1 MFLPKK
7 SKIIERLVEQAAI
20 IEEIAQVFQGIA
32 NDWGQLKNGCATL
45 ETLESKADE
54 FVHAITDEID
64 KIFIL
69 PFDKEDIK
77 ELTDLLD
84 DVADNI
90 EQAANRLN
98 IYKISESNQ
107 TMKDFSRIIL
117 QSVQQ
122 IQQGILMI
130 KEHKMSSKD
139 FVSCYQKLHDLENE
153 GDKLHRKALENL
165 LGEGSSGCNTPNPIS
180 ILKLK
185 EIFQTLEDALDKCED
200 IAIVLE
206 RLKIKYR

>member
-32 NDWGQLKNGCATL
+32 NDWGQLENGCATL
-45 ETLESKADE
+45 ETLEGKADE

-64 KIFIL
+64 RIFIL

-84 DVADNI
+84 DVADNL

-107 TMKDFSRIIL
+107 
-117 QSVQQ
+117 
-122 IQQGILMI
+122 
-130 KEHKMSSKD
+130 
-139 FVSCYQKLHDLENE
+139 
-153 GDKLHRKALENL
+153 
-165 LGEGSSGCNTPNPIS
+165 
-180 ILKLK
+180 
-185 EIFQTLEDALDKCED
+185 
-200 IAIVLE
+200 
-206 RLKIKYR
+206 